1 MYPFRLLWCCFSS
14 TCSIRTRSWIFFL
27 ENSKWKGRK
36 NWIVSKSP
44 STGLNLKDS
53 LAWAVS
59 AVKAQNKRTGEK
71 YEYKL
76 WTDTVKTLFSKTKCS
91 CKWDNNLRKIK
102 FQDEG
107 SLKIRLSNMK
117 PFGIKCVLIFLI
129 PVLNGQWLSFLKLQT
144 WVDSFLQCR
153 SPVLKLP
160 AMSAFTHSIRSSF
173 FGNTKAPF
181 KLQIPRVFFRPL
193 NV

>member
-1 MYPFRLLWCCFSS
+1 MYPFCLSWCCFSS
-14 TCSIRTRSWIFFL
+14 TCSIRTQSWFFFL

-44 STGLNLKDS
+44 SIGLNLKDS

-91 CKWDNNLRKIK
+91 YKWDNNLRKIK

-107 SLKIRLSNMK
+107 SLKIRLLNMR
-117 PFGIKCVLIFLI
+117 PFGIKCVLTFLL
-129 PVLNGQWLSFLKLQT
+129 PVLNGQ
-144 WVDSFLQCR
+144 
-153 SPVLKLP
+153 
-160 AMSAFTHSIRSSF
+160 
-173 FGNTKAPF
+173 
-181 KLQIPRVFFRPL
+181 
-193 NV
+193 